1 MGNILGHKEQKN
13 TDRGNIKICEKR
25 YGYNLNDLHSYIY
38 KINLPLKPA
47 YIEYILEDKRKNVN
61 TPEENRK
68 ENRQNNEKEK
78 GSEKNHEGVEANGK
92 DKENQK
98 HGKSGEKLASDNYID
113 LYKNYE
119 KDNIGNTNNIYK
131 NKLIINKESDIEK
144 IEDKYIHFFY
154 NSTYKYD
161 TNKNNIYTAET
172 ASDYIANS
180 NKINEKIVTHGQKG
194 NREQELK
201 SNEQNEKHGIHK
213 TYANMCLNY
222 YNILNTCV
230 IKKYEKNVQ
239 NRKYKFTR
247 LHTCKPHYVLFSRC
261 IRYRDK
267 KLMHHIKK
275 MEWNYFKKLN
285 EESKSA
291 YLNEFLT
298 NLSYHEYLISKLYDG
313 VEKIKLTK
321 ELQELRE
328 RYNHIVKENEITD
341 DMKKPEIKG
350 QRNHKPILLNIQ

>member
-13 TDRGNIKICEKR
+13 ADRGNIKMCEKR

-47 YIEYILEDKRKNVN
+47 YIDYILEDKRKNTN
-61 TPEENRK
+61 TREEK
-68 ENRQNNEKEK
+68 QEEKRR
-78 GSEKNHEGVEANGK
+78 EKNHAGVKGKRENEESEKDAENYAN
-92 DKENQK
+92 DK
-98 HGKSGEKLASDNYID
+98 YID

-119 KDNIGNTNNIYK
+119 KDNINNTNNIYK

-144 IEDKYIHFFY
+144 IEDKYIHFLY

-180 NKINEKIVTHGQKG
+180 NKRNEEKATDEQK
-194 NREQELK
+194 RSRQQEMK
-201 SNEQNEKHGIHK
+201 TKEQNEKHEIHK

-239 NRKYKFTR
+239 NKKYKFTR

-275 MEWNYFKKLN
+275 MEWNYFKNLN

-313 VEKIKLTK
+313 VEKIKFTK

-328 RYNHIVKENEITD
+328 RYNHIVKESEFSD

-350 QRNHKPILLNIQ
+350 QTNYKPILLNI

>member
-1 MGNILGHKEQKN
+1 MGNILGYKEQKN

-47 YIEYILEDKRKNVN
+47 YIDYILEDKRKNVN
-61 TPEENRK
+61 IQEENRI
-68 ENRQNNEKEK
+68 ENRQIKEGEKRK
-78 GSEKNHEGVEANGK
+78 EKNHEEVEENV
-92 DKENQK
+92 KENVK
-98 HGKSGEKLASDNYID
+98 DGEKFANDNYID

-119 KDNIGNTNNIYK
+119 KNNINNTNNIYK

-161 TNKNNIYTAET
+161 INKNNIYTAET

-180 NKINEKIVTHGQKG
+180 NKINKERIINQQKR
-194 NREQELK
+194 NSEQELK
-201 SNEQNEKHGIHK
+201 SNEQNEKNGIQK

-222 YNILNTCV
+222 YNNLNTCV

-247 LHTCKPHYVLFSRC
+247 LHTCKPHYVMFSRC
-261 IRYRDK
+261 IQYRDK

-285 EESKSA
+285 EETKSA

-298 NLSYHEYLISKLYDG
+298 NLTYHEYLISKLYDG

-321 ELQELRE
+321 ELKELRE
-328 RYNHIVKENEITD
+328 RYNYIVKESELSD
-341 DMKKPEIKG
+341 DMKKPEKKG
-350 QRNHKPILLNIQ
+350 QRNYKPILLNIQ